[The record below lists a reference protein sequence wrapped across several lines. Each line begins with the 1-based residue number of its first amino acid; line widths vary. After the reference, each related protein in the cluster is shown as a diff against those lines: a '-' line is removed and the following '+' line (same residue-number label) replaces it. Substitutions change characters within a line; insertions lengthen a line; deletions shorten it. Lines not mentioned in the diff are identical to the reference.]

1 MTLKLYLEGT
11 NAGIGMR
18 VWVAKGVKVTVG
30 VAGGLA
36 SGRIA
41 VAGDGPKGVGVRE
54 ESGLGVT
61 EGPMAVEGIE
71 VPKLVQAKRSN
82 KDMQMNIERQRQSM
96 FIFSSTTPH
105 GGDVE

>member
-1 MTLKLYLEGT
+1 MTFKLYLEGT

-30 VAGGLA
+30 VAGALD
-36 SGRIA
+36 SGRVA
-41 VAGDGPKGVGVRE
+41 VAAEGPKGVGVRE

-61 EGPMAVEGIE
+61 VGPISVEGIE
-71 VPKLVQAKRSN
+71 VPKLVQAKRRIR
-82 KDMQMNIERQRQSM
+82 DREMNNERQRQSM
-96 FIFSSTTPH
+96 FIFSSTTPP